1 MHRLGLLLLWLGAIV
16 GAVVALG
23 LVVSNVATIGL
34 HGLAWWMALGV
45 VKLTLLGSAGLMT
58 AGAALLR
65 LARRSRERELAAGSP
80 ATEQQLG
87 ASNGDNE

>member
-23 LVVSNVATIGL
+23 LVVSNVATIDL

-65 LARRSRERELAAGSP
+65 LARRSRERELAAGSR
-80 ATEQQLG
+80 ATEQQIG
-87 ASNGDNE
+87 GGNGDNE

>member
-16 GAVVALG
+16 GAVVSLG
-23 LVVSNVATIGL
+23 LVVSNVATIEL

-65 LARRSRERELAAGSP
+65 IARRARERELVAGSQ
-80 ATEQQLG
+80 ESGQIG
-87 ASNGDNE
+87 SGNVDDE